1 MEDRKLEA
9 AESLALIGRMIENT
23 RSRMVRNSGRPL
35 LAWGYATV
43 LTTLA
48 VWGAVLYFQDPRWNY
63 LWLMLPLLGWL
74 LMWISRE
81 KKPEGEVRTFVDRV
95 IGNVWTVMGLSAW
108 FVSMLALFTPMRL
121 LDNEV
126 DEKYINQILDEI
138 EKFLRPGNSLDVI
151 LSNVYQKLILRF
163 GQPET
168 IKVNGKKPRVVFFV
182 GPTGVGKTTTIAK
195 IASKFKVNY
204 NKNIAFITADTYRI
218 AATDQLRTFANILDT
233 PLSVIYTA
241 TELNS
246 AVAEYEQADVIFVDT
261 AGFSHKNE
269 TQRNDMRALLAG
281 LSPEYEK
288 SVYLVLSATTKY
300 RDLISIIDSYK
311 DIDDY
316 KLIFTKLDE
325 TSSYGN
331 LLNIKL
337 YSDAG
342 ISYVTNGQN
351 VPDDIEVFDTQKI
364 VKQLLGGRQ

>member
-1 MEDRKLEA
+1 MSNILKQYRVAGEDKNVRVINSNSMIKQIFADSISRPADSYTGISSDAQSSLEKTKSLSPDTQESGFNDGINAAVVTEIDVSAEKERLLEEAKLEA
-9 AESLALIGRMIENT
+9 DSILDKAKAEAS
-23 RSRMVRNSGRPL
+23 
-35 LAWGYATV
+35 
-43 LTTLA
+43 
-48 VWGAVLYFQDPRWNY
+48 
-63 LWLMLPLLGWL
+63 
-74 LMWISRE
+74 
-81 KKPEGEVRTFVDRV
+81 
-95 IGNVWTVMGLSAW
+95 
-108 FVSMLALFTPMRL
+108 RL
-121 LDNEV
+121 LDEA
-126 DEKYINQILDEI
+126 KQRAQIL
-138 EKFLRPGNSLDVI
+138 
-151 LSNVYQKLILRF
+151 YQKLILRF